1 MEASIQLEG
10 SIAGVGIFRIIIGE
24 FSYRQESCLGI
35 LLVVD
40 KGPEVDLH
48 CTILPFSQAIS
59 LGVKGDRESSLDA

>member
-1 MEASIQLEG
+1 MEAAIQLKG

-24 FSYRQESCLGI
+24 FSHRQKPCLVI

-48 CTILPFSQAIS
+48 YTFVPFSLAVS
-59 LGVKGDRESSLDA
+59 LGVEGGMSG